1 MTTIERALE
10 EFLSEQERRLK
21 PRAYGECEEVVYLF
35 EWYLHGFAYVYLSE
49 EDGKYYD
56 ELCDKKGYCEIF
68 GTEYINAIGMK
79 SFLGDFI
86 TRKGPCSKTF
96 MKTVGRVMPEL
107 INWLHEKG
115 YTEDEESNK
124 INDIIKEFKDNV

>member
-68 GTEYINAIGMK
+68 GTEYTCHRSEVISWRFHYKKGTMLKNFHEDCWK
-79 SFLGDFI
+79 SHARTDKLA
-86 TRKGPCSKTF
+86 T
-96 MKTVGRVMPEL
+96 
-107 INWLHEKG
+107 
-115 YTEDEESNK
+115 
-124 INDIIKEFKDNV
+124 